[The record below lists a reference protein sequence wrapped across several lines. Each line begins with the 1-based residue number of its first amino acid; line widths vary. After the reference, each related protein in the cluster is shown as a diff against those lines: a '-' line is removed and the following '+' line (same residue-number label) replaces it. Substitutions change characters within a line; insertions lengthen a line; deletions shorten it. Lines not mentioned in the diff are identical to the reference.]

1 MNVMSRLFA
10 AAAVAAIFAGCAT
23 VTRPAYDTLVARGG
37 EASDAPKNTMAA
49 FRLAIERGFGFVC
62 EVAPSNDGRVVAFQ
76 DGTEGSPAP
85 LEDVLELARS
95 GRPIY
100 LRVKGGAEIVPA
112 IKSAM
117 AAQPAATPGN
127 VLFQSFCPACCKAL
141 KEAMPDYRVVLLSKL
156 EGVASAGD
164 LVAKAREAGADGVG
178 VRFDADLV
186 NEEFVAAVKGEGLSF
201 NVWTL
206 DELPLVLRAFAVG
219 ADTVTTNC
227 AKQMFDEYCALY
239 APEMQSH
246 SEFEERMPDGA
257 AFPSAQ
263 VHGF

>member
-1 MNVMSRLFA
+1 MKAISFREQRNNLIKFVKQRSFA
-10 AAAVAAIFAGCAT
+10 CFKKK
-23 VTRPAYDTLVARGG
+23 TLP
-37 EASDAPKNTMAA
+37 ENT
-49 FRLAIERGFGFVC
+49 LAKWI
-62 EVAPSNDGRVVAFQ
+62 
-76 DGTEGSPAP
+76 
-85 LEDVLELARS
+85 
-95 GRPIY
+95 
-100 LRVKGGAEIVPA
+100 
-112 IKSAM
+112 
-117 AAQPAATPGN
+117 
-127 VLFQSFCPACCKAL
+127 
-141 KEAMPDYRVVLLSKL
+141 
-156 EGVASAGD
+156 
-164 LVAKAREAGADGVG
+164 
-178 VRFDADLV
+178 RFDADLV
-186 NEEFVAAVKGEGLSF
+186 NEEFVSAVKGEGLSF